1 MSRIITAIIS
11 FKNESFVYEW
21 VNKFN
26 SKSADRKQFELNIK
40 PISRD
45 ITKDNN
51 TQKIIFIEQA
61 LGQNI
66 QKFLKLNSEWTKYH
80 KVDFFTME

>member
-11 FKNESFVYEW
+11 FKNESFVYEL

-40 PISRD
+40 PISKD
-45 ITKDNN
+45 ITKDN

-61 LGQNI
+61 LGQNS
-66 QKFLKLNSEWTKYH
+66 QKFLKSNSEWTKYH